1 MNSKYSRFIIFTKFI
16 SVTGGRLKFRL
27 LKEKIIVA
35 TIFIIV
41 AQMTAFG
48 QLKISIGAT
57 TGGGFLRGN
66 SPSVGA
72 FTSSLFLETN
82 TVLFQEVFPRLS
94 FVFAKDFNAMVPNVK
109 KPYFPHVKG
118 ISFKGIT
125 SQYFDGN
132 YFLEEGVGL
141 LTLNDRTFSD
151 TDNWNFGV
159 VISINGGFDLRG
171 FDLDGF
177 KLGAGAEY
185 GITFTN
191 SLPQYSSI
199 HLFAHFTF

>member
-1 MNSKYSRFIIFTKFI
+1 MKTSHFT
-16 SVTGGRLKFRL
+16 TRLVL
-27 LKEKIIVA
+27 G
-35 TIFIIV
+35 TIFFIFFEIV
-41 AQMTAFG
+41 SYAQ
-48 QLKISIGAT
+48 LRISIGGTA
-57 TGGGFLRGN
+57 GGGFLRGN

-72 FTSSLFLETN
+72 FTSSVFIETN

-94 FVFAKDFNAMVPNVK
+94 FVFAKDFNAIVPNVK
-109 KPYFPHVKG
+109 KPYFPYVKG
-118 ISFKGIT
+118 ITFKGIT
-125 SQYFDGN
+125 SQYFNGN

-141 LTLNDRTFSD
+141 LALNDRTFSD

-171 FDLDGF
+171 FNLGGF

-199 HLFAHFTF
+199 HLFAHVTF

>member
-1 MNSKYSRFIIFTKFI
+1 MNGKPRRFIFILIFFLI
-16 SVTGGRLKFRL
+16 SFSTATFSQFR
-27 LKEKIIVA
+27 
-35 TIFIIV
+35 
-41 AQMTAFG
+41 
-48 QLKISIGAT
+48 ISIGGTA
-57 TGGGFLRGN
+57 GGGFLKGN

-72 FTSSLFLETN
+72 VTTSLFLESN

-94 FVFAKDFNAMVPNVK
+94 FVFAKDFNAIVPNVK
-109 KPYFPHVKG
+109 KPYFPYVRG

-125 SQYFDGN
+125 TQYFNGN

-141 LTLNDRTFSD
+141 LALNDRTFSD
-151 TDNWNFGV
+151 TDNWNYGV

-171 FDLDGF
+171 FNLDGF

-199 HLFAHFTF
+199 HLYFNYTF